1 MSKLVS
7 SFLCSK
13 HKDGMA
19 VLHTLERVGLLS
31 RLSDAQ
37 KTMVTKGMQQCAAMV
52 RLCSLLQDAT
62 SPERGAAPEA
72 FRHTVIEAVKEWCAD
87 FIWFTD
93 L

>member
-1 MSKLVS
+1 VSKLVS

-19 VLHTLERVGLLS
+19 VLQALERVGLLG

-37 KTMVTKGMQQCAAMV
+37 KTIVTKGMQQCAAMV

-72 FRHTVIEAVKEWCAD
+72 FRHTVIEAVKEWYGY
-87 FIWFTD
+87 FLYIH